1 MTVVSSLF
9 RELSF
14 LLRQRAIAGLLVLAL
29 LLSSLSISTGLTE
42 IAHHRATIER
52 MVLADKADRENALAK
67 AEDWGGAAYSSFHLT
82 YLPPSDLAFAA
93 LGQRDSS
100 PWKHRVN
107 LLALEGQIHAA
118 DTANPELA
126 LAGRIDFA
134 FIVAVLAPLLV
145 ILLLHDLRA
154 GERAAGRHDLLIATA
169 GRSGGLWPMRASALV
184 ATLAVCVLLPFWV
197 GAALAG
203 TQLAKVLAVSLL
215 VCVHLLFWAA
225 VSYWAGARA
234 AAGSVI
240 LTGLVG
246 FWLLL
251 TAILPAITRV
261 SIERAISIPAG
272 GDIVLTQRE
281 VVNDA
286 WDLPKNVTMEAFV
299 ARHPEWENEAQID
312 RPFEWKWYYAFQQ
325 VGDQSAET
333 LSTSYRQ
340 GILERDR
347 AASLAAFVSP
357 PVLIDR
363 TLQGL
368 AGTDTRAALAYETTV
383 RDFHARLRTWLYPKL
398 FLEEPFD
405 RAALSDLPAYQPL
418 VVDE

>member
-1 MTVVSSLF
+1 MSLVLRLF
-9 RELSF
+9 RELRF
-14 LLRQRAIAGLLVLAL
+14 LLRQRAVAGLLVLAM
-29 LLSSLSISTGLTE
+29 LLSALSVTNGLAE
-42 IAHHRATIER
+42 IAHQRMTLER
-52 MVLADKADRENALAK
+52 MILADKADRDGALAK
-67 AEDWGGAAYSSFHLT
+67 AEDWGSAAYSSFHLT

-93 LGQRDSS
+93 MGQRDAS
-100 PWKHRVN
+100 PWKHRIHM
-107 LLALEGQIHAA
+107 LALEGQIHAA

-134 FIVAVLAPLLV
+134 FIVSVLAPLLV

-169 GRSGGLWPMRASALV
+169 GQSGRLWPIRASALI
-184 ATLAVCVLLPFWV
+184 ATLAVCLLLPFWV

-215 VCVHLLFWAA
+215 VCIHLLFWAA

-240 LTGLVG
+240 LTGLIG

-281 VVNDA
+281 AVNDA
-286 WDLPKNVTMEAFV
+286 WDLPKNVTMEAFG
-299 ARHPEWENEAQID
+299 ARHPEWENYTQVS

-325 VGDQSAET
+325 VGDQTAEA
-333 LSTSYRQ
+333 LSTTYRE
-340 GILERDR
+340 GIRERDQ
-347 AASLAAFVSP
+347 AAALAAFSSP
-357 PVLIDR
+357 PALVDR
-363 TLQGL
+363 ALQGL
-368 AGTDTRAALAYETTV
+368 AGTDTRAALAYDASV
-383 RDFHARLRTWLYPKL
+383 RDFHTRLRTWYYPKL
-398 FLEEPFD
+398 FRGEPFEP
-405 RAALSDLPAYQPL
+405 AALSALPVYQPR
-418 VVDE
+418 DERD